1 MRNAFSDELY
11 MLAKK
16 NKKIYIVAADI
27 SPAGSMEKFTIYPD
41 RDYQCG
47 CS

>member
-11 MLAKK
+11 MLAK

-27 SPAGSMEKFTIYPD
+27 SPAGSMENLEQYILID
-41 RDYQCG
+41 L
-47 CS
+47 SMWV